1 MFTVAQILPVL
12 FVVLLRNTVDQYTFY
27 ERKSN

>member
-1 MFTVAQILPVL
+1 MFSAAKILPVL